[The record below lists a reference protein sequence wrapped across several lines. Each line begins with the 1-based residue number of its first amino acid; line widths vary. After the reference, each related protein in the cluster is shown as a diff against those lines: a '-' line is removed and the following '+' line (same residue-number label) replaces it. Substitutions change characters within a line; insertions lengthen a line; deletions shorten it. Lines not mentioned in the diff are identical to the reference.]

1 MSCEIA
7 SLGSHPFGP
16 CFLVNFKDITLLLD
30 CALDLSSLRY
40 FLPLPLIPSRR
51 ISGLSSLQGSSLPNE
66 ISDKLKEARG
76 QFFLDGQL
84 EFCTA
89 ELDAV
94 DLSTVD
100 AILISCYQNMLG
112 LPYVTEHSGFKGKLY
127 ATEPTIQLGRQM
139 MLELV
144 NMVER
149 VTKPSVSS
157 EWKSDSFRGL
167 LPPPLVTAH
176 NVTSWRSLYNETDV
190 NNCLSKVQSIGYS
203 QKIDLYG
210 SAQLI
215 ALSSG
220 YCLGSCNWL
229 IQTAHNKISYLSSS
243 SQFSTHPLVGSQ
255 SPLDELVALLF
266 PLCTLLSLYLIICPT
281 YYVGSKVNGRN
292 KTVWYCVIMQ

>member
-112 LPYVTEHSGFKGKLY
+112 LPYVTEAQDNCFLPLECLNEIAFCILFFSILDLKGNCMRLS
-127 ATEPTIQLGRQM
+127 QLFSWAGR
-139 MLELV
+139 
-144 NMVER
+144 
-149 VTKPSVSS
+149 
-157 EWKSDSFRGL
+157 
-167 LPPPLVTAH
+167 
-176 NVTSWRSLYNETDV
+176 
-190 NNCLSKVQSIGYS
+190 
-203 QKIDLYG
+203 
-210 SAQLI
+210 
-215 ALSSG
+215 
-220 YCLGSCNWL
+220 
-229 IQTAHNKISYLSSS
+229 
-243 SQFSTHPLVGSQ
+243 
-255 SPLDELVALLF
+255 
-266 PLCTLLSLYLIICPT
+266 
-281 YYVGSKVNGRN
+281 
-292 KTVWYCVIMQ
+292 